1 MNYYGGK
8 IKSFT
13 DLHAWKEGHRL
24 VLMIYESVKF
34 FPKEEL
40 FGLVSQMKRSSVS
53 VTSNISEGFSRSSY
67 KDKLRFYFMS
77 LSSISE
83 LQNQILI
90 ARDVG
95 YITTKKFQELAT
107 QSIKV
112 HKITNGL
119 IKKTKTYIS

>member
-1 MNYYGGK
+1 
-8 IKSFT
+8 
-13 DLHAWKEGHRL
+13 
-24 VLMIYESVKF
+24 
-34 FPKEEL
+34 
-40 FGLVSQMKRSSVS
+40 
-53 VTSNISEGFSRSSY
+53 
-67 KDKLRFYFMS
+67 MS